1 MLLENITLGRVV
13 EIYIDREGYR
23 YRLTSKVEDVDE
35 KRMCVTLIA
44 SNNKV
49 FAFKPSDKIRIVY
62 RDAEQM
68 WEWDNVKAG
77 MVKFDGVLVHYFDI
91 TNKGRS
97 FNRRNAYRIN
107 LGDEILIGYYD
118 VPESEAKSSEV
129 PMEEDDENKEVY
141 GYVKPEIIQGIVKD
155 VSATGVGI
163 CTNTVFNKDDSFF
176 FEIPSPYGGLKMKAQ
191 VVRSTEL
198 RATNNRYSI
207 YYGCVLTQADKK
219 LINYIYDIQREQ
231 LKKQKEKQIDE
242 ELRRK
247 RFNERKE

>member
-23 YRLTSKVEDVDE
+23 YRLTSKVEDVNE

-49 FAFKPSDKIRIVY
+49 FAFKPRDKIRIVY

-77 MVKFDGVLVHYFDI
+77 MAKFDGILVHYFDI

-176 FEIPSPYGGLKMKAQ
+176 FEIPSPYGG
-191 VVRSTEL
+191 
-198 RATNNRYSI
+198 
-207 YYGCVLTQADKK
+207 
-219 LINYIYDIQREQ
+219 
-231 LKKQKEKQIDE
+231 
-242 ELRRK
+242 
-247 RFNERKE
+247 